1 MKQLFTLAL
10 VLMSTICFS
19 QSTQNIYGTV
29 FDKDTRQFIIG
40 ASISIEGTS
49 PLIGTVTDENGSFI
63 LENVPIGRHALRC
76 QYIGYS
82 VFLSEGII
90 VNSVKENFI
99 EIGLVEEAILIDG
112 VVVKGLRYGN
122 EPINEASIVSTR
134 SFSVEETE
142 RIPAGA
148 NDPGRMALAYPGV
161 QQGRDDGENDVIIRG
176 NSSFGMLWRLEGID
190 IPNPN
195 HFARPGTSGGG
206 ITVFS
211 AQLLDR
217 SDFSTG
223 AMPAEYGNAIS
234 GAFDV
239 HLRPGNKEARNHRIK
254 IGVLGLDFATEGPI
268 KKANASYLINYRYST
283 LSILNQFG
291 FNLVGERVDND
302 FQDLSFNISID
313 GKDPSTQ
320 FNVFGM
326 GGLSE
331 EHYRPVADPVERS
344 LETSNHWE
352 DRIQGSNMGLVGFNF
367 TKLIDETAYIKWVGA
382 VMGSEIFREF
392 DTLSLMDERFRYNT
406 EGYADKRISTAL
418 SYNKKLKSGIKL
430 KTGII
435 AHQIFYNFFKESAPR
450 RRTSDITNPDNF
462 RSISID
468 GTGNTQTV
476 QAFVQTHKQINNY
489 LSINAGVHYLLLGL
503 NGKSSIE
510 PRLSMKYQMNEQ
522 HSLSLAY
529 AELSKTL
536 PFGAYFYSYQDSLTN
551 QMVRPN
557 EDLPFVKASHLIASY
572 NYFTKSQLRF
582 SLEAYYQGLRNVLV
596 AVEDRDDPYWM
607 LNVQQDVPEFL
618 VEAEGTGLNY
628 GVDVAIEKFFTNQL
642 YFLLTASRFESKF
655 TLPDG
660 RTFNTRF
667 GTKWASTYTLGR
679 EFNFKKG
686 SVLQLGARVLYN
698 GGFRYTPLDVSASL
712 EQGRY
717 VGDYTRAW
725 EEQVNPYFRIDSRI
739 SYRYNKPK
747 FAGVISLDIQNVMN
761 KKNNNRAGYDAV
773 NNVLTFRNH
782 PSGLIPVLSFRF
794 DF

>member
-1 MKQLFTLAL
+1 MKYLNTL
-10 VLMSTICFS
+10 VLFLISTICFS
-19 QSTQNIYGTV
+19 QNTQTIYGTV
-29 FDKDTRQFIIG
+29 VDKDTRQAIIG
-40 ASISIEGTS
+40 ASINIEGS
-49 PLIGTVTDENGSFI
+49 DPIIGTVSDENGSFT
-63 LENVPIGRHALRC
+63 LKNVPIGRHALRC

-82 VFLSEGII
+82 VFLSEGFI

-122 EPINEASIVSTR
+122 EPINEASVVSTR

-161 QQGRDDGENDVIIRG
+161 QQGKDDSENDIIIRG

-239 HLRPGNKEARNHRIK
+239 HLRPGNKEAKNHRVK

-268 KKANASYLINYRYST
+268 KKSKASYLVNYRYST

-302 FQDLSFNISID
+302 FQDLSFNVSID
-313 GKDPSTQ
+313 GKNPSTQ
-320 FNVFGM
+320 FNLFGM

-331 EHYRPVADPVERS
+331 EHYRPVAEPEERS
-344 LETSNHWE
+344 YETSNHWE

-367 TKLIDETAYIKWVGA
+367 TKLIDETAYVKWVGA
-382 VMGSEIFREF
+382 VMGSEIFRSY
-392 DTLSLMDERFRYNT
+392 DTLSLSDARFRYNT
-406 EGYADKRISTAL
+406 QEYLDNRISTAVTF
-418 SYNKKLKSGIKL
+418 NKKLASGIKL
-430 KTGII
+430 KTGLI
-435 AHQIFYNFFKESAPR
+435 AHQIFYRFFKETAPR
-450 RRTSDITNPDNF
+450 KTTSDITNPDNQ

-468 GTGNTQTV
+468 GDGNTQTV
-476 QAFVQTHKQINNY
+476 QAFVQTNKQINNK
-489 LSINAGVHYLLLGL
+489 LSINAGIHFLLLGL

-510 PRLSMKYQMNEQ
+510 PRLSLKYQMNEQ
-522 HSLSLAY
+522 HNFSLAY
-529 AELSKTL
+529 AELSKAL
-536 PFGAYFYSYQDSLTN
+536 PFGAYFYNYHDSISN
-551 QMVRPN
+551 QLIRPN
-557 EDLPFVKASHLIASY
+557 EDLPFVKATHLIASY
-572 NYFTKSQLRF
+572 NYFTKSQLRL
-582 SLEAYYQGLRNVLV
+582 SIEGYYQGLRNVLV
-596 AVEDRDDPYWM
+596 ASEEREEPYWM
-607 LNVQQDVPEFL
+607 LNAQQDVPEFL
-618 VEAEGTGLNY
+618 VNPEGTGLNY
-628 GVDVAIEKFFTNQL
+628 GVDVALEKFFTNQL
-642 YFLLTASRFESKF
+642 YFLFTGSRFESKF

-660 RTFNTRF
+660 RSFNTRF
-667 GTKWASTYTLGR
+667 GTKWASTFTIGR

-686 SVLQLGARVLYN
+686 SVLQLGTRILYN
-698 GGFRYTPLDVSASL
+698 GGFRYTPLDVNASL
-712 EQGRY
+712 EQGSY
-717 VGDYTRAW
+717 IADYSRSW
-725 EEQVNPYFRIDSRI
+725 EEQVNPYFRIDTRV

-747 FAGVISLDIQNVMN
+747 FAGIISLDIQNVMN
-761 KKNNNRAGYDAV
+761 KQNNNRAGYDPV
-773 NNVLTFRNH
+773 NNVLTFRDH
-782 PSGLIPVLSFRF
+782 PSGLIPVLSFQF